1 MQRKILQVLKLYAPE
16 YVQFWLKYR
25 KTLFQQ
31 LFFTVKFWTRKYK
44 RILRKNSQRSF
55 KIAYLNPKILKNSQL
70 FSGLTNLKIIECV
83 SFWKGFIEQY
93 GSFPPKLQDKPL
105 PQLRNALS
113 NNKGASIA
121 VIIPIGNNTTEY
133 LTILQQSLSVLY
145 ENSLINQVYCIVDG
159 RILPEKFENWIKNQ
173 EKFSLLY
180 YRTKVGPAT
189 IRNHGLKLCN
199 QGNFSDVLLLDADI
213 LLTKN
218 SLHNL
223 LSAYLNTSYS
233 IVFPKIISQNNS
245 ILDYYYDING
255 ILNGRIL
262 ANHKSDN
269 ELLTSLLL
277 YGTTSVVL
285 INQVIFRNN
294 ISFDE
299 NFKIAAGEDI
309 DFCLNLIHSG
319 HSLIGFENVF
329 IQHYYGNNDISNAG
343 IQTFKSRFERY
354 GRGDAILLQKHPY
367 FYAWLNK
374 TQPRI

>member
-1 MQRKILQVLKLYAPE
+1 M
-16 YVQFWLKYR
+16 
-25 KTLFQQ
+25 
-31 LFFTVKFWTRKYK
+31 
-44 RILRKNSQRSF
+44 
-55 KIAYLNPKILKNSQL
+55 
-70 FSGLTNLKIIECV
+70 
-83 SFWKGFIEQY
+83 
-93 GSFPPKLQDKPL
+93 
-105 PQLRNALS
+105 
-113 NNKGASIA
+113 
-121 VIIPIGNNTTEY
+121 
-133 LTILQQSLSVLY
+133 
-145 ENSLINQVYCIVDG
+145 
-159 RILPEKFENWIKNQ
+159 
-173 EKFSLLY
+173 
-180 YRTKVGPAT
+180 
-189 IRNHGLKLCN
+189 
-199 QGNFSDVLLLDADI
+199 
-213 LLTKN
+213 
-218 SLHNL
+218 
-223 LSAYLNTSYS
+223 
-233 IVFPKIISQNNS
+233 FPKIISQNNS